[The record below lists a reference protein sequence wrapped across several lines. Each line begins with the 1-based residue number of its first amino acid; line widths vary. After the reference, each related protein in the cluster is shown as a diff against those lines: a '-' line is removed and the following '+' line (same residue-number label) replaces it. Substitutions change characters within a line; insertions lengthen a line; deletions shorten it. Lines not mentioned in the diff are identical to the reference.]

1 MHETIVPSPE
11 DEKQIQK
18 ATEIAYQIG
27 ILILVHAEI
36 RNLIK
41 KNAINQESPVREI
54 SVTAKT
60 DMVFLMIS
68 ATV

>member
-18 ATEIAYQIG
+18 ATEITYQIG